1 MCLGVYLGT
10 SRPLT
15 IPDAAPGQL
24 GVEKAKWTPPPLQR
38 SDKFVYF
45 LGEKGKDT
53 EPLGCSCLLAEYVEW
68 THNAI
73 IRSDTAYPDAVCPF
87 DVLRTLCDEATRDGG
102 FATIVCD
109 DSNGVEQTCSEDDYC
124 TGGLVSLALIARGSL
139 LFADASGGI
148 PWRVL
153 HVVR

>member
-45 LGEKGKDT
+45 LGEKGKGT

-68 THNAI
+68 THNGI

-87 DVLRTLCDEATRDGG
+87 EVLRTLCDEATRDGG
-102 FATIVCD
+102 FERWLGNSAH
-109 DSNGVEQTCSEDDYC
+109 GVRWNFCLRS
-124 TGGLVSLALIARGSL
+124 A
-139 LFADASGGI
+139 
-148 PWRVL
+148 
-153 HVVR
+153 